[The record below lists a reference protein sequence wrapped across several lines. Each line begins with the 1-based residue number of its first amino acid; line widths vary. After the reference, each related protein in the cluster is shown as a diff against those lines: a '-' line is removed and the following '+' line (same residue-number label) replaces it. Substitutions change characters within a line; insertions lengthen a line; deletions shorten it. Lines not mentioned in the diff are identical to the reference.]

1 MPPVSLRVLISGG
14 GIAGNA
20 LAFFLARQGHDVTVV
35 ERFPNL
41 RATGLQIDLR
51 GPGIEVLRRM
61 GLEDAFRAKA
71 APEQGMQWVDSSG
84 RRRAYFPAN
93 TSGSGRQSFSS
104 EFEIMRGDLCR
115 LLYDA
120 ARACK
125 NPPRYIFGTSVQSLE
140 HNNNN
145 DNDNDNSTVE
155 VRFED
160 GKTDRFDLVVGA
172 DGQWSRTRRMMVGSG
187 LQDGMHRVPGLY
199 FAYFTMR
206 RPMEEGDEYLAT
218 SYMAP
223 GRRGMLTRRHS
234 SEEMQVMLSC
244 KTDPNR
250 LENVPRGDVKREKE
264 VMAEIFKG
272 AGWLTEDILKAMSV
286 ADDFYLERYG
296 LVKLP
301 SWSSGRV
308 TLVGDAAY
316 CPTVLSG
323 MGTTCAMVGAY
334 ILAGE
339 IGKYCAQG
347 GGSGNGSH
355 KSSGL
360 VTALGNYEQRF
371 RPFMD
376 KMQEGIL
383 EKAESQWAMAGSAF
397 GIGVLNCFMSLVSFF
412 KLNIADIFGIR
423 ETVKGW
429 ELPDYTATV
438 PDEA

>member
-1 MPPVSLRVLISGG
+1 MPHLSLRVLVSGG

-41 RATGLQIDLR
+41 RATGLQLDLR

-61 GLEDAFRAKA
+61 GLEDAFRARA

-93 TSGSGRQSFSS
+93 KSGHGRQSFSS

-120 ARACK
+120 ARTCK
-125 NPPRYIFGTSVQSLE
+125 KPPRYVFGTAIESLE
-140 HNNNN
+140 QHNNGK
-145 DNDNDNSTVE
+145 DNHNVE

-172 DGQWSRTRRMMVGSG
+172 DGQWSRTRRMMLGPGV
-187 LQDGMHRVPGLY
+187 QDGMQRVPGLY

-206 RPMEEGDEYLAT
+206 RPMEDGDEYLAT
-218 SYMAP
+218 LYMAP
-223 GRRGMLTRRHS
+223 GRRGMAIRRHS
-234 SEEMQVMLSC
+234 PHEMQVMLSC
-244 KTDPNR
+244 KTDPDR
-250 LENVPRGDVKREKE
+250 LESVPRGDVKREKQA
-264 VMAEIFKG
+264 VADIFKG

-296 LVKLP
+296 MVKLP

-308 TLVGDAAY
+308 ALVGDAAY
-316 CPTVLSG
+316 CPTVLTG

-339 IGKYCAQG
+339 IGRYCAQG
-347 GGSGNGSH
+347 NGNDSSSH
-355 KSSGL
+355 KSDGL
-360 VTALGNYEQRF
+360 VAALENYERKF

-383 EKAESQWAMAGSAF
+383 EKAESQWAMTGSAF
-397 GIGVLNCFMSLVSFF
+397 GIAVLNCFMSLVSFF
-412 KLNIADIFGIR
+412 KVNIADFFGIR

-429 ELPDYTATV
+429 QLPDYRGVV